1 MNVAGSADLIA
12 SLPPVCS
19 EKCDLPYFRRVSS
32 KIGHPINSPDTGE
45 TLPKIK
51 RLFDDEFLRYL
62 GKSLFEIAE
71 VLRRRVQTPQRFA
84 GRILSALDS
93 CPINLVFGR
102 VA

>member
-1 MNVAGSADLIA
+1 MIFAVAGIA
-12 SLPPVCS
+12 FCS
-19 EKCDLPYFRRVSS
+19 
-32 KIGHPINSPDTGE
+32 INC
-45 TLPKIK
+45 
-51 RLFDDEFLRYL
+51 RLRLVTMVL
-62 GKSLFEIAE
+62 VKSLFEIAE